1 MNGIKILTEGL
12 NNWKL
17 RLILSALLC
26 IMGLAS
32 LISMFLGLFLDLS
45 IYDKSIVAIAIWMV
59 GIPTYLIFSGLAKIT
74 PQSIALFINE
84 NTDKIQHD
92 LQLLLKDEAELDEQT
107 KTKHRELISFL
118 QITPLYTLLPDKP
131 VKQAYLLMLFSMSC
145 SFLIW
150 FIS

>member
-1 MNGIKILTEGL
+1 MNGTKILTDGL

-32 LISMFLGLFLDLS
+32 LISMCLGLFLDLS
-45 IYDKSIVAIAIWMV
+45 IYDKSIVAIAVWMV

-92 LQLLLKDEAELDEQT
+92 LQILLKDENELDEKT
-107 KTKHRELISFL
+107 KTKHRELISFFNV
-118 QITPLYTLLPDKP
+118 TPLYTLLPDKP
-131 VKQAYLLMLFSMSC
+131 VKQAYLLMLFSISC

>member
-1 MNGIKILTEGL
+1 MNGSKILTEGL

-26 IMGLAS
+26 IMGLAA
-32 LISMFLGLFLDLS
+32 LISMILGLFINLS

-59 GIPTYLIFSGLAKIT
+59 GIPTYLILSGLAKIT

-84 NTDKIQHD
+84 STDQV
-92 LQLLLKDEAELDEQT
+92 QAS
-107 KTKHRELISFL
+107 KTKQQELISFF
-118 QITPLYTLLPDKP
+118 QDNPLHKFLPDKP
-131 VKQAYLLMLFSMSC
+131 VKQAYLLMLTSMLV
-145 SFLIW
+145 SFGIW

>member
-74 PQSIALFINE
+74 PQSIAIFINE

-92 LQLLLKDEAELDEQT
+92 LQLLLKDEDELDEQT